1 MVRRLLIATALGG
14 AVAGLLDIAMAAAIY
29 QTSLDVIMRSI
40 ARGLIGRE
48 AMQGGMSATL
58 LGLGLQVLMG
68 ALIGVIYGAA
78 SLRAPIL
85 RRHWIGFGV
94 LYGLV
99 VFVVMNWVVVPL
111 SAVHAQPKFTLTV
124 AALNIAAMIVF
135 ALVISASAR
144 RVAKA

>member
-1 MVRRLLIATALGG
+1 MVRRLLVATALGG

-29 QTSLDVIMRSI
+29 QAPLDVIMRSI
-40 ARGLIGRE
+40 ARGALGSA

-78 SLRAPIL
+78 SIRLPIL
-85 RRHWIGFGV
+85 RRHWVGFGV
-94 LYGLV
+94 LYGIA

-111 SAVHAQPKFTLTV
+111 SAVHAQPKFTPML

-144 RVAKA
+144 RGAKA